1 LTINLRQVKNSKK
14 AQIIKTNK
22 KGREN
27 SMEDVKKAS
36 GLSTASLVTG
46 IFAFIPGCS
55 LAALICGI
63 IDLVKISKGESSPA
77 GKGKDIA
84 GIVLAVVMPIIMV
97 IIWTAI
103 AAAIGLGG
111 LFGSFMQ

>member
-1 LTINLRQVKNSKK
+1 MQDTQ
-14 AQIIKTNK
+14 
-22 KGREN
+22 
-27 SMEDVKKAS
+27 KAS

-46 IFAFIPGCS
+46 IFSFIPGCS

-84 GIVLAVVMPIIMV
+84 GIVLAVVMPVVVWV
-97 IIWTAI
+97 IIWVTVFASLGI
-103 AAAIGLGG
+103 AGAML
-111 LFGSFMQ
+111 Q